1 MSKNFQ
7 IFTPH
12 NTVNLM
18 LNKMGFED
26 LNCLGKYIVDHSCG
40 DGNFLE
46 EIVKRIISNSSV
58 DNLEHNLSFVYGF
71 ELDSKLI
78 PIVMDRLDF
87 LIKDYDISVKWNI
100 FNINSLKL
108 PNKYNNF
115 FDFVVGNPPYIR
127 SPDLD
132 DDERTYLKENYEFCK
147 KGNIDIYYA
156 FFELSFNIIKSN
168 GKISMITPN
177 SFLYNVSANT
187 LRDYIVDKNNL
198 VEIINYGT
206 TKIFENADT
215 YTAITYFDLNKTDS
229 KFKYTL
235 YEKDKPTTLQVNL
248 EDFKNQKM
256 WLLKN
261 SIGDKLGNHVNI
273 SVGIATLC
281 DKVYLMEKVKEIDD
295 DIWLMKNKIV
305 GEVEIEKHILQPIL
319 KISKVVSSYIIFPY
333 SLQSDKYKII
343 KEDKFKLNYP
353 KAYNHLLA
361 NKEEY
366 LDKRDKGK
374 VNKVAWYAYG
384 RGQGMSIIGDKI
396 IFSGMNDKPNFIIH
410 NEPTLLHSGYYI
422 TLKKDSP
429 YTYDELYSLLNSE
442 KMREF
447 VAYSSGDFSGGFK
460 SYKKSII
467 ENFKI

>member
-1 MSKNFQ
+1 MSKKFQ
-7 IFTPH
+7 IFTPQ
-12 NTVNLM
+12 NTVKLM

-26 LNCLGKYIVDHSCG
+26 LNCLEKYIVDHSCG

-46 EIVKRIISNSSV
+46 EIVKRIIKNSKPE
-58 DNLEHNLSFVYGF
+58 NLKHNLSFVYGF
-71 ELDSKLI
+71 EIDSKLI
-78 PIVMDRLDF
+78 PIVINRLDL
-87 LIKDYDISVKWNI
+87 LIKDYNISIEWNI
-100 FNINSLKL
+100 YHVNSLKL
-108 PNKYNNF
+108 SDDYNHF

-127 SPDLD
+127 SPDLS
-132 DDERTYLKENYEFCK
+132 DEERIYLKENYEFCK

-156 FFELSFNIIKSN
+156 FFELSFKLVKSN

-177 SFLYNVSANT
+177 SFLYNVSANA
-187 LRDYIVDKNNL
+187 LRDYIVEEKSL

-215 YTAITYFDLNKTDS
+215 YTAITHFDLNKTDS
-229 KFKYTL
+229 KFSYTL
-235 YEKDKPTTLQVNL
+235 YDKKIPTTLEVDLN
-248 EDFKNQKM
+248 DFKNQKM

-281 DKVYLMEKVKEIDD
+281 DKAFIMEKVKEIDEN
-295 DIWLMKNKIV
+295 IWVMKNKIV
-305 GEVEIEKHILQPIL
+305 GEIEIEKEILKPIL
-319 KISKVVSSYIIFPY
+319 KISKVLSSYIIFPY
-333 SLQSDKYKII
+333 SLKNGKYKIL
-343 KEDKFKLNYP
+343 EEEYFKSNYT
-353 KAYNHLLA
+353 KAYNHLLSI
-361 NKEEY
+361 KEEY

-374 VNKVAWYAYG
+374 GNKVAWYAYG
-384 RGQGMSIIGDKI
+384 RGQGMSIVGDKI

-410 NEPTLLHSGYYI
+410 NNPTLLHSGYYI
-422 TLKKDSP
+422 TIKEDSP
-429 YTYDELYSLLNSE
+429 YTYEELYGLLNSE